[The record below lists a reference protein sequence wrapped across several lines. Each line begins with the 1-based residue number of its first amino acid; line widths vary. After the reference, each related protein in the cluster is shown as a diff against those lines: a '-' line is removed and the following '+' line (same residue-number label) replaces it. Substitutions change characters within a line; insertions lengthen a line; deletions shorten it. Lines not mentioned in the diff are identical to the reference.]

1 MFNDFSPSITFPNM
15 RGDVTISWTK
25 ENEDFIKQMI
35 EKKMKEGYSFFVII
49 PRKIF
54 GMDRPRVKT
63 KLTLKNKDKNLSLV
77 NEVILKEE
85 KSNKAKDIIDISLP
99 VKKENKYKIENEGI
113 SLEFNVDDDIIL
125 SGLKENK
132 LVLARTDK
140 SERSVTKIIRRA
152 ISADEIIEEQSVAI
166 RPIVGG

>member
-99 VKKENKYKIENEGI
+99 VKK
-113 SLEFNVDDDIIL
+113 
-125 SGLKENK
+125 
-132 LVLARTDK
+132 
-140 SERSVTKIIRRA
+140 
-152 ISADEIIEEQSVAI
+152 
-166 RPIVGG
+166 